1 MSTQRETKH
10 GVHRDDALKKEAE
23 HLEPGREAHQQEW
36 RQPESLDLSDTE
48 SAQMATGGTP
58 RGTPPGMSVADVEG
72 RSELA
77 RWLQPAV
84 FPAQPHRLMRSA
96 RETGAPDHI
105 LELIGR
111 LPADRRYSTV
121 QDMWRDLGGGRED
134 AARRS

>member
-10 GVHRDDALKKEAE
+10 GVHRDDALKKEAR

-36 RQPESLDLSDTE
+36 RQPESVDAGDVE
-48 SAQMATGGTP
+48 SARLATGGAQ
-58 RGTPPGMSVADVEG
+58 RGTPPGMDVTDVAG

-84 FPAQPHRLMRSA
+84 FPAEPQRLMRSA

-105 LELIGR
+105 LRLIGR
-111 LPADRRYSTV
+111 LPVDRRYSNV
-121 QDMWRDLGGGRED
+121 QEMWRDLGGGSED
-134 AARRS
+134 ATRRS